1 MYPVNFYILD
11 GDDYY
16 EPNAISTLLNAYYK
30 TNADLVIGEFTNV
43 DEKTG
48 ERDRRS
54 IFDKSF
60 VITENATK
68 KMTKVRDFDDMYFLI
83 SNTIVTLKQQIELPP
98 QSLDF

>member
-1 MYPVNFYILD
+1 M
-11 GDDYY
+11 
-16 EPNAISTLLNAYYK
+16 
-30 TNADLVIGEFTNV
+30 VIGEFTNV

-68 KMTKVRDFDDMYFLI
+68 KMTKVRDFDDMYFNLEYYRHI
-83 SNTIVTLKQQIELPP
+83 KTVVYIHKHIYNCR
-98 QSLDF
+98 

>member
-1 MYPVNFYILD
+1 M
-11 GDDYY
+11 
-16 EPNAISTLLNAYYK
+16 
-30 TNADLVIGEFTNV
+30 VIGEFTNV

-68 KMTKVRDFDDMYFLI
+68 KMTKVRDFDDMYFNLEYYRHI
-83 SNTIVTLKQQIELPP
+83 KTANWTAP